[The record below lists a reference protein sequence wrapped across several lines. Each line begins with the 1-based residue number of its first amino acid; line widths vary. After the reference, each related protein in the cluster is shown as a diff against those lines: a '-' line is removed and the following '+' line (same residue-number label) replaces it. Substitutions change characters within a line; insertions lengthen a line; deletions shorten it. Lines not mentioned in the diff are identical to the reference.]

1 VGGDAALAAPA
12 RRPRL
17 AQVQGPGL
25 GRALRRA
32 GLNPLLLVGG
42 LTVLG
47 LLLRL
52 PSFDDSLYGDELATY
67 YVVTDHSLGDVVH
80 LLQGNSPTGDLSPPL
95 FFMVAWLTEGL
106 FGHPE
111 SLRIA
116 SLLAGLAAIPLT
128 YLLGLRTVGR
138 PAALLGA
145 TLIALSP
152 FLIYYTTE
160 ARAYGLT
167 LLLVLLSTLALLR
180 ALDGSRFW
188 WWAAYAVCS
197 CAAVYTHYTPVYLL
211 GAQFLWAFLA
221 RPDARLPLIAAN
233 AAAAVAYLPWVPT
246 LIDNTN
252 SPGAKVIGFL
262 SPFTLS
268 AVRID
273 LGRWG
278 LGQPYIPLRDLP
290 GWFGIAMFLA
300 GSLAGV
306 AGLLLRLRRAATGLA
321 IPRPSSRTVL
331 IFVLALATPAGL
343 IISSLIGDSVWTSR
357 NLISSWPG
365 LALAVGAIVTAP
377 AGLLRIVSIG
387 LVVAAFGIGAVKMLD
402 ADNQR
407 PQYAEAAAFIENNAR
422 PGDPIVESPIPTP
435 GPFTPLTDVALAN
448 LDEPAPESHPA
459 LRLGYPALR
468 SQLRVRPYTPLPVAS
483 AETVAR
489 RAARLARGRRL
500 FVVSAGPD
508 AIRTL
513 VLKPF
518 RDALP
523 EDVREVESRSFRG
536 LIPVQVDVFR
546 GAGG

>member
-1 VGGDAALAAPA
+1 MLLA
-12 RRPRL
+12 
-17 AQVQGPGL
+17 
-25 GRALRRA
+25 
-32 GLNPLLLVGG
+32 
-42 LTVLG
+42 

-67 YVVTDHSLGDVVH
+67 YIVTDHSLGDVVN

-95 FFMVAWLTEGL
+95 FFMVSWLTEGL
-106 FGHPE
+106 GGHPE

-116 SLLAGLAAIPLT
+116 SLLSGLAAIPLT
-128 YLLGLRTVGR
+128 YLLGLWTVGR
-138 PAALLGA
+138 RAALVGA

-160 ARAYGLT
+160 ARAYGMT

-180 ALDGSRFW
+180 ALDSGRFW

-197 CAAVYTHYTPVYLL
+197 CAAVYAHYTPVYLL
-211 GAQFLWAFLA
+211 GAQFLWAFFA

-233 AAAAVAYLPWVPT
+233 AATAVAYLPWLPT

-262 SPFTLS
+262 SPFRLS
-268 AVRID
+268 TIRID

-306 AGLLLRLRRAATGLA
+306 AGLIIKLRRATSGLA
-321 IPRPSSRTVL
+321 LPRPSSKTVL
-331 IFVLALATPAGL
+331 VFVLALATPVGL
-343 IISSLIGDSVWTSR
+343 IVSSLVGDSVWTSR

-365 LALAVGAIVTAP
+365 LALALGAIVTAP
-377 AGLLRIVSIG
+377 AGVLRVVAIG
-387 LVVAAFGIGAVKMLD
+387 LVVGAFGIGAVKMLD
-402 ADNQR
+402 AENQR
-407 PQYAEAAAFIENNAR
+407 PEYAEAAAFIEANAR

-435 GPFTPLTDVALAN
+435 GPYTPLADVALAN
-448 LDEPAPESHPA
+448 LDEPEPQRHPA
-459 LRLGYPALR
+459 LRLGYPSLR
-468 SQLRVRPYTPLPVAS
+468 AQLRVRPYTPLPVA
-483 AETVAR
+483 APDTVAR

-500 FVVSAGPD
+500 FVVTSGPE
-508 AIRTL
+508 AVRTL
-513 VLKPF
+513 AFKPF
-518 RDALP
+518 RDGLP
-523 EDVREVESRSFRG
+523 ADVRRVGSRTFRG
-536 LIPVQVDVFR
+536 LIPVHVDVYR
-546 GAGG
+546 GGG